1 MTFRK
6 IKEIDDSMPNA
17 GPRTNRT
24 SRTINAASVASKRK
38 SILDDY
44 NDTEK
49 SPARGI
55 PTESQNN
62 IFIMDHIEELMRD
75 IQLQESINE
84 LRVNLGLKEV
94 DFTNFDEVREIPQD

>member
-1 MTFRK
+1 MTLRK
-6 IKEIDDSMPNA
+6 IKEIDDNLLNA

-44 NDTEK
+44 NKTEG
-49 SPARGI
+49 SPGPQN

-75 IQLQESINE
+75 ITLQESINE
-84 LRVNLGLKEV
+84 LRANLGLKEV
-94 DFTNFDEVREIPQD
+94 DFTNFDEVREIPSD